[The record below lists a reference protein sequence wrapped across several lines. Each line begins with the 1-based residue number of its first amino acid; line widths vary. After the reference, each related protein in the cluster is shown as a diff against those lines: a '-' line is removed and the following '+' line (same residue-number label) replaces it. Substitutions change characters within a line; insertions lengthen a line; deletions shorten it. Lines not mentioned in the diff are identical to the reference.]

1 MAELTI
7 QWKTLTN
14 VPKIETPVLT
24 GDDAPAAEPAA
35 PAEDAPKST
44 LERPLFIYVI
54 DPGGASGGFDQ
65 VEKVIL
71 EDDRV
76 RLGCR
81 AFDAI
86 KMTPED
92 VKADPMLGEKAGK
105 EVPRFIF
112 VTADMKTTKVLE
124 GSQLKLGETWSTM
137 KATANKHY
145 KQDLDKVI
153 KDLKSVLVEY
163 DKIGK
168 ALSVLEEKEKRA
180 ADKGLSASDK
190 KEIEAERAELDAR
203 QKKADELK
211 AKVTEL
217 KPKA

>member
-92 VKADPMLGEKAGK
+92 VKADPMLGE
-105 EVPRFIF
+105 
-112 VTADMKTTKVLE
+112 
-124 GSQLKLGETWSTM
+124 TWSTM

-168 ALSVLEEKEKRA
+168 ALSVLEDKEKRG
-180 ADKGLSASDK
+180 ADKGLSASEK